1 MVVWLLRL
9 LLRLLLLL
17 LLTLLLLLQQL
28 LLLLSKVGATPV
40 RACLLLVLVSSP
52 LFRHASAP
60 VVPHTVVTPAR
71 PKWCACVSVH
81 VSARVLAYVCV
92 CMCVCACKMS
102 SMKHAQFKP
111 PTSFAVL
118 HVAPNISTLPSALA
132 ALCTQFCYVLPC
144 CTLLMHCN
152 ASTQRPCYAHFS
164 CITMPLHKG
173 PAMHTTHAS
182 QCLYTKA
189 LICTLLPGKSRA
201 LAAQRLQAPN
211 LTYTYPQTQG
221 DGLCIC
227 RLPSSCIYQLPL
239 L

>member
-152 ASTQRPCYAHFS
+152 ASTQRPCYAHYS

-173 PAMHTTHAS
+173 PDMHTPPRKVTCAS
-182 QCLYTKA
+182 RSKA
-189 LICTLLPGKSRA
+189 SGAKPYLHLPADTRRWLVHLSPPIQLHLPA
-201 LAAQRLQAPN
+201 PSPMSTWAAVVRIRGNA
-211 LTYTYPQTQG
+211 
-221 DGLCIC
+221 
-227 RLPSSCIYQLPL
+227 R
-239 L
+239 